1 MTRVSRVLLLNG
13 EIAAWMID
21 VVSAD
26 LISAGKVKEDLSS
39 RQIVLDLVRNK
50 GIPVASGQV
59 EVSSA
64 LLDPG
69 QSA

>member
-1 MTRVSRVLLLNG
+1 
-13 EIAAWMID
+13 MID